1 MTIEAVLWDYGGVFT
16 ASPFGSVNAYAQ
28 SVGADPVVFRE
39 LVFGSYHLDDD
50 HPWHRC
56 ERGETSVAD
65 TWAEISSAV
74 EAAGY
79 PFDLGAL
86 FGGLRGDTFD
96 RSIVVDTVRAVRA
109 HGLRT
114 GIITN
119 NIREYGDSWR
129 SQLPIDELF
138 DTVVDSS
145 HEGVRK
151 PNPVIYYT
159 ALERLGVADPAHAV
173 FLDDFEGNVVAARNL
188 GMHGIVVRD
197 DPRGAIEELTAL
209 LDRELDGGFRS

>member
-16 ASPFGSVNAYAQ
+16 ASPFGSITAYAL

-39 LVFGSYHLDDD
+39 VVFGSYHTDSD
-50 HPWHRC
+50 HPWHQC
-56 ERGETSVAD
+56 ERGEISVAD
-65 TWAEISSAV
+65 TWAQISVAV
-74 EAAGY
+74 ETAGY
-79 PFDLGAL
+79 RFDLAEMFGAM
-86 FGGLRGDTFD
+86 RGDTVD
-96 RSIVVDTVRAVRA
+96 RSVVVDAVRAVRA
-109 HGLRT
+109 RGLRT

-119 NIREYGDSWR
+119 NIREYGDTWR
-129 SQLPIDELF
+129 GQLPMDELF

-151 PNPVIYYT
+151 PNPVIYHT

-188 GMHGIVVRD
+188 GMHGILVGD
-197 DPRGAIEELTAL
+197 DPRGAIDELMAL
-209 LDRELDGGFRS
+209 LDRELG